1 MLAVLV
7 KILSMIG
14 IILLCLLAFLIFVLL
29 LLLFFPITYKIYG
42 EKTENT
48 VELQVKM
55 HWLFG
60 FLRVDYKYPKPG
72 NVIAKVLCFRIYN
85 SGNKQSD
92 YSNEDKQNIQSS
104 DNRGSYDPLEDT
116 QTQKVKQKHKDDN
129 ASNENINKTEKIES
143 APQNIVQKICRLIID
158 KFRKI
163 KFKIK
168 DICDKIMDILAH
180 INYYRDVLESEYT
193 KLLLENVKNKLSK
206 VLKNIK
212 PRKIRANIEFGTGS
226 PDTTGYALGLYS
238 MFSPIWGQNVNIIP
252 NFDIAILEG
261 TIYIAG
267 HITAFT
273 ILWNGLQL
281 FFDKNLR
288 IFISKIKG
296 GRANG

>member
-7 KILSMIG
+7 KILSIIG
-14 IILLCLLAFLIFVLL
+14 IILLCLLVFLVFALL

-42 EKTENT
+42 EKSENI

-55 HWLFG
+55 YWLFG
-60 FLRVDYKYPKPG
+60 LLRINYRYPKPG
-72 NVIAKVLCFRIYN
+72 NIIAKILCLTIYN
-85 SGNKQSD
+85 SDNKPSD
-92 YSNEDKQNIQSS
+92 DANEDKQGIKST
-104 DNRGSYDPLEDT
+104 DERGPYEPLEDT
-116 QTQKVKQKHKDDN
+116 QAQKETQEHIDDN
-129 ASNENINKTEKIES
+129 MSHENINKTEKNES
-143 APQNIVQKICRLIID
+143 EHQNIFQKNCRLIID
-158 KFRKI
+158 KFKKI
-163 KFKIK
+163 KFKFK
-168 DICDKIMDILAH
+168 ELCDKIMDILAH
-180 INYYRDVLESEYT
+180 IKYYRDVLESENT
-193 KLLLENVKNKLSK
+193 KLLFKNVKIKLSK
-206 VLKNIK
+206 VLKNIR

-238 MFSPIWGQNVNIIP
+238 MVSPIWGQNVNVIP
-252 NFDIAILEG
+252 NFDIVILEG

-296 GRANG
+296 GRV

>member
-7 KILSMIG
+7 KILGTIG
-14 IILLCLLAFLIFVLL
+14 IILLCLLAFLVIMLL

-42 EKTENT
+42 EKTENKM
-48 VELQVKM
+48 ELQVKM

-60 FLRVDYKYPKPG
+60 FLRVNYKYPKPG
-72 NVIAKVLCFRIYN
+72 DIIAKVLCFTVYN
-85 SGNKQSD
+85 SGEKPSVSPD
-92 YSNEDKQNIQSS
+92 EDKQNVQSS
-104 DNRGSYDPLEDT
+104 EEPRSYDTLEDT
-116 QTQKVKQKHKDDN
+116 QAQEVEQEHKDN
-129 ASNENINKTEKIES
+129 NVPNENIDKTVKIEKKSENIFQKFYRLIKEKI
-143 APQNIVQKICRLIID
+143 I
-158 KFRKI
+158 KI

-168 DICDKIMDILAH
+168 EICDKIMDILAH
-180 INYYRDVLESEYT
+180 IKYYKDVLESEYT
-193 KLLLENVKNKLSK
+193 KLLLENIKIRLYK

-212 PRKIRANIEFGTGS
+212 PRKVDANIEFGTGS

-252 NFDIAILEG
+252 NFDIPILKG
-261 TIYIAG
+261 TIYLAG

-288 IFISKIKG
+288 IFISKFKG
-296 GRANG
+296 GRA